1 MYYRSA
7 ELIRFILLCA
17 FVLFIFIGWLGD
29 LSFADL
35 LFILTT
41 PTNGG

>member
-1 MYYRSA
+1 MYYRTA
-7 ELIRFILLCA
+7 ELLRMILVYALIL
-17 FVLFIFIGWLGD
+17 FVFIGWLGD